1 MTSLPPLVL
10 VRTRLTMQYTA
21 TPLTL
26 MSERQLG
33 VKWREKSIINKNYIP
48 AFSLLA
54 QIHNVVNILKS
65 FQWLNTRV
73 IRICCVVYLDIV

>member
-21 TPLTL
+21 TLLTL

-48 AFSLLA
+48 SFSILN
-54 QIHNVVNILKS
+54 QILNVP
-65 FQWLNTRV
+65 
-73 IRICCVVYLDIV
+73 